1 MHPLLRTL
9 DLSASAGT
17 ESSVHDLHP
26 ILLAAP
32 ARARALPALLSL
44 VLTPL
49 LVLGLALGLV
59 QPPQSLARLG
69 PGALPKSVTLLLAE
83 VLLPTEAKPPVR
95 NLVGPD
101 APGGDGHREGTDTI
115 DPRLVG
121 LKANTLAM
129 PSDAIDPDALTL
141 SPRAEPV
148 SLSLNPALPVR
159 VGGDGLASGTGR
171 DAARGNGGRLRPLP
185 VHDFLLVAIRQVPL
199 YHRLG
204 PGETDRKEPTRVR
217 LLIGEDGVPIEATA
231 ISGPAFLLEK
241 ARKAA
246 LEWRFEPLSPHGL
259 KPPFVLTLTFYPV
272 PKAAR

>member
-9 DLSASAGT
+9 DLSASSGT

-26 ILLAAP
+26 ILQAAP
-32 ARARALPALLSL
+32 ARARTLPALLSL
-44 VLTPL
+44 VLTPA
-49 LVLGLALGLV
+49 LVLGLALGLAS
-59 QPPQSLARLG
+59 PPGTLARLS

-83 VLLPTEAKPPVR
+83 VLPPTAPKPPVH
-95 NLVGPD
+95 NLVGPEG
-101 APGGDGHREGTDTI
+101 PGGAGHRDGTDTI

-121 LKANTLAM
+121 LKTNTLAM

-141 SPRAEPV
+141 SPRADPV
-148 SLSLNPALPVR
+148 FLSLNPALPVQ
-159 VGGDGLASGTGR
+159 VGGNGLAKGTGR
-171 DAARGNGGRLRPLP
+171 DSARGNGGLLRPLP
-185 VHDFLLVAIRQVPL
+185 VHDFKLVPTRQVPL

-204 PGETDRKEPTRVR
+204 PGETDRREPTRVR
-217 LLIGEDGVPIEATA
+217 LLIGEDGVPIAATA
-231 ISGPAFLLEK
+231 VSGPAFLLEK

-272 PKAAR
+272 LQARR